1 MRYAASDLKAASKG
15 WARRFERRFSG
26 RFDRGTPK
34 GVRSLVHMFAFLF
47 GRDGTVL
54 ISSIAFSFFVSVF
67 PVIFLLLSLANFLD
81 LANLRE
87 SIFEAIRNF
96 FPISQDFIVRNL
108 RIYTQE
114 VGTLHLVSALL
125 IAWAGSTFFFALE
138 AGLDSAFRVPK
149 YRHFVHSQFL
159 GTAMTILSGIL
170 VFLAISV
177 FGFYHGFTG
186 DWVTRD
192 SLVLSLM
199 DLLVSFALVLV
210 LFFSL
215 YYFLP
220 NRPRKAGKAFIEA
233 ILATGVWLILNEI
246 FREAAQHWQ
255 LQRIYGP
262 FYVSMTLLLWA
273 YASGCVL
280 LGCARISADGLFSS
294 RTQDLQEEVEEESAR
309 SRS

>member
-1 MRYAASDLKAASKG
+1 MRSAARDLKAASKG
-15 WARRFERRFSG
+15 FARRFERRISAHFDNG
-26 RFDRGTPK
+26 RLGRL
-34 GVRSLVHMFAFLF
+34 RSLLRMLSYLF

-87 SIFEAIRNF
+87 SIFESIRNF

-108 RIYTQE
+108 RIYTQQ

-138 AGLDSAFRVPK
+138 AGLDSALRVPR

-159 GTAMTILSGIL
+159 GTAMTVLSGIL
-170 VFLAISV
+170 VFLAIAV

-186 DWVTRD
+186 EWLTRD
-192 SLVLSLM
+192 SLVLSLL
-199 DLLVSFALVLV
+199 DLLVSFALVLL

-220 NRPRKAGKAFIEA
+220 NRPRKAGKAFLEA
-233 ILATGVWLILNEI
+233 ALATVVWLILNEI

-280 LGCARISADGLFSS
+280 LGCARISADGLFSN
-294 RTQDLQEEVEEESAR
+294 RMQDIQPEEESSR
-309 SRS
+309 SRP

>member
-1 MRYAASDLKAASKG
+1 MRSAASDLKAASKG
-15 WARRFERRFSG
+15 WARRF
-26 RFDRGTPK
+26 DHGTPK
-34 GVRSLVHMFAFLF
+34 GVRSLVHMLAFLF

-81 LANLRE
+81 LPNLRE

-108 RIYTQE
+108 RIYTQQ

-159 GTAMTILSGIL
+159 GSAMTILSGIL
-170 VFLAISV
+170 VFQAIAV

-186 DWVTRD
+186 DWLTRD

-210 LFFSL
+210 LFFTL

-220 NRPRKAGKAFIEA
+220 NRPRKAGKSLIESV
-233 ILATGVWLILNEI
+233 LATVVWLILNEL

-280 LGCARISADGLFSS
+280 LGCARLSADGLFSS
-294 RTQDLQEEVEEESAR
+294 RTQDLQEEEEEDSAR